1 MHTLL
6 WQCILAALKLCI
18 ALPVAISHNLLI
30 TSYIINFPLFQARR
44 DIDYFLGSHRRK
56 RRIFLIFNVLQTLLF
71 TQKNNIM
78 RKLFTLLIFTL
89 FWAGSSWGAS
99 VTIGTGT
106 STGRYPLNDYFAHS
120 SSQSLYLAS
129 EIGASG
135 TITNIRW
142 YRNDVGA
149 NSNAI
154 GTTEIWLMETPN
166 SVLTGT
172 TWEGPGTLVATISNI
187 DLGAGGGWLDIP
199 INSFVYNGTDNLLVS
214 VRTQNAP
221 YTPPHSYWRYT
232 STSTAYLMR
241 AGNSDT
247 QNPPTLYL
255 SYSRPN
261 IQLEM
266 IVVVNDP
273 PNCTSLLSPADN
285 ATNVL
290 STATL
295 NWAEAGGFPTG
306 YKLYFGTDNPPTN
319 LVNGTD
325 LGNVTTYD
333 PTPDLSY
340 NTPYY
345 WKVVPYNANGDATGC
360 ATWSFTTMAD
370 PTITTFP
377 YSQGFEDV
385 TFPPLGWSVIDNNAD
400 GDKWILSTT
409 NPRTGLRCARIYT
422 DYNTTNDDYL
432 VTPPIVLSANQELK
446 FWVRANSTTETETEE
461 ISILMSTTTPTPGAF
476 TTVLL
481 PSTPVVTTSYVEYT
495 INLSAYTG
503 TVYISFTRKDTP
515 ADGWYLHLDDVL
527 IRDIPSAPVFA
538 ITPPSKDFGTV
549 GVGESLS
556 QVFTISNTGAGTLII
571 DPAISISGTN
581 ADQFILTDGNTY
593 PLSLTVGQSATVS
606 VAFMPTS
613 EGVKNANLIIVDN
626 LGAKTSNS
634 VPLTGTGFE
643 RPAGSTCGNPYEVT
657 SLPFNYTGTTEGYG
671 DDYDRTWVAPA
682 SYYITG
688 DDMVFEFT
696 LAAPSY
702 LSGSI
707 STTLTYPGLI
717 ITQDCPDLLAPAAVL
732 ASATA
737 SGSSASFSDVLL
749 PAGTYFAIVSSWTTP
764 QSIDFTLN
772 LSAVE
777 AQFGTLRGEITDC
790 YSNALLEGVSVTAGS
805 LSTTTD
811 IDGYY
816 EFQDVP
822 VGTYDIVTSLSGYV
836 NKTTSG
842 VEVLNGQITNQNIC
856 MNVYLDPPLNL
867 QASVTSQDV
876 QLTWNAPGDLP
887 DTEELI
893 YDNDIVTG
901 AYSYEGATMAIHM
914 SPQGPCKI
922 LTLKYYTT
930 TQLGDNTFNAEVYNW
945 DEIAN
950 TPGTTLL
957 YEVGATAV
965 DENWMDIDISSQNI
979 TVSGDFVVGFGSI
992 NATTFLGYDTN
1003 LDNGRIWDY
1012 DGTAWT
1018 EWIEAYLI
1026 RAVVE
1031 YSDGSRQLLS
1041 ATPSSSSKYAP
1052 ITNLMS
1058 KHEIISG
1065 EISAN
1070 MKLTPTNIAG
1080 VQIEKSIKRNA
1091 ITPINNKANRSANS
1105 NNQSLENTDNGRAT
1119 LSTLTGYNV
1128 YRDGDEI
1135 IHNINPLPL
1144 LYNDLNLP
1152 AGIYSY
1158 TVTAQY
1164 LEGESSPAGPVLA
1177 EVITCQAPI
1186 DLTVNVTTNSA
1197 VLSWTPQGSATT
1209 WDVEWGEIGFIPG
1222 AGTMLNVNNPT
1233 TTITGLTS
1241 GGQYEFYVRSYCSST
1256 DQSYWIGP
1264 KTFRTHFFE
1273 CPVGSTAELET
1284 CGDDTNGGCNMD
1296 VPVFGSISL
1305 GETICGTSWH
1315 STTSR
1320 DTDWF
1325 EFTLTATTVVTI
1337 TGTGDFDIVVGFIA
1351 SPCPVTEFIDYGS
1364 ALAGGTASVTTQLD
1378 AGTYYAFVAPQFTG
1392 IFACGEGDRYQ
1403 VTLTGTTCLDIPT
1416 ALGAANITQTSADLS
1431 WTSAGSLW
1439 NIEYGVTGF
1448 TQGNGT
1454 LVSGLTSPA
1463 YSPNDL
1469 VGSQSYTY
1477 YVQTDCGT
1485 DVGAWSAPYTFST
1498 ACDPIGLPWVEN
1510 FDAVTAPAIPICMS
1524 VTDDNDD
1531 AVKWVTSTSSPL
1543 SAPNAMRISY
1553 NSTLAMDDWFF
1564 SPGLNLVPGTY
1575 NVSFFYR
1582 SSGASF
1588 PEALE
1593 VKWGT
1598 APNAAGMTSAAIFD
1612 NGNIVNSI
1620 FAEGTGTIAI
1630 STAGVYYVGWHG
1642 YSDADQFYL
1651 MVDDISIT
1659 EAPATKTLNLT
1670 GIMLEGLY
1678 DGSGTMRQAFNETG
1692 PQFGAGI
1699 ADEITVEL
1707 HAAADYGTTVHTVN
1721 NVMLST
1727 SGMATI
1733 DDLPGTFDGDYY
1745 ITIRHRNSIET
1756 TSATAVSFAGSI
1768 INQSYAAPADV
1779 YGANLVQMIDGYYA
1793 IYGGDVNQDGQV
1805 EGLDAGDIEN
1815 GVNLFLRGYLT
1826 IDVDGSG
1833 GLDTNDFTIWENN
1846 NNNFVKRIIPVP

>member
-1 MHTLL
+1 
-6 WQCILAALKLCI
+6 
-18 ALPVAISHNLLI
+18 
-30 TSYIINFPLFQARR
+30 
-44 DIDYFLGSHRRK
+44 
-56 RRIFLIFNVLQTLLF
+56 
-71 TQKNNIM
+71 M

-89 FWAGSSWGAS
+89 FWAGSSWCAS

-370 PTITTFP
+370 PTLSPPFTQAFDTYPPINWTE
-377 YSQGFEDV
+377 SQGLLAAP
-385 TFPPLGWSVIDNNAD
+385 TILSGTSSSWGAD
-400 GDKWILSTT
+400 GFANVGTT
-409 NPRTGLRCARIYT
+409 GSARLNIYG
-422 DYNTTNDDYL
+422 TTRKEWMF
-432 VTPPIVLSANQELK
+432 TPPIDLGTGSVDYQLRFNLALTAFSSTGAAGTTGTDDKFAVVISTDNGATWTSANTLRL
-446 FWVRANSTTETETEE
+446 WDNAGSAYVYNDIATAGETV
-461 ISILMSTTTPTPGAF
+461 IID
-476 TTVLL
+476 
-481 PSTPVVTTSYVEYT
+481 
-495 INLSAYTG
+495 LSAYSG
-503 TVYISFTRKDTP
+503 VVKIGFYGESTVTN
-515 ADGWYLHLDDVL
+515 ADNDLFVDNVTVEE
-527 IRDIPSAPVFA
+527 IPTAPVFA

-643 RPAGSTCGNPYEVT
+643 RPAGSTCGNPYPVT
-657 SLPFNYTGTTEGYG
+657 LPLVDFAGNTDGMG
-671 DDYDRTWVAPA
+671 DDYSSTWITPNS
-682 SYYITG
+682 SYLNG

-696 LAAPSY
+696 LSAPGY
-702 LSGSI
+702 LSGD
-707 STTLTYPGLI
+707 LTSPDSWIGLFI
-717 ITQDCPDLLAPAAVL
+717 LDDCPNLATPAAVL
-732 ASATA
+732 KSATS
-737 SGSSASFSDVLL
+737 SGSEASFTDFLL
-749 PAGTYFAIVSSWTTP
+749 QPGTYFAIVSSFPSP
-764 QSIDFTLN
+764 QSIEFTLN
-772 LSAVE
+772 LSVVNAE
-777 AQFGTLRGEITDC
+777 FGTLRGEITDC

-856 MNVYLDPPLNL
+856 MSIFVDPPENL
-867 QASVTSQDV
+867 QASVNGQDV
-876 QLTWNAPGDLP
+876 HLTWNAPGTYPDSFSDGFESYPDFVINFSPWTNTDVDGLGTYGITGVTWANVYLP
-887 DTEELI
+887 QAFMV
-893 YDNDIVTG
+893 YN
-901 AYSYEGATMAIHM
+901 S
-914 SPQGPCKI
+914 S
-922 LTLKYYTT
+922 TT
-930 TQLGDNTFNAEVYNW
+930 TPPFAENLAHSGDKFAACFDAVPEDPIYNNNDWLISPKVTVVAGSELKFWARSYNDTYGLERFKVGISTTGTSVGDFTIISTGSYLEAGILWTEYTFDLSAYVGEDIHAAINCVSSDAFFLLVDDFSIGVPAKNAAFVENKPENISNQVMKL
-945 DEIAN
+945 ALPA
-950 TPGTTLL
+950 TPLTRQ
-957 YEVGATAV
+957 VGQASSTPEMSHNNNLATKA
-965 DENWMDIDISSQNI
+965 SSQ
-979 TVSGDFVVGFGSI
+979 
-992 NATTFLGYDTN
+992 
-1003 LDNGRIWDY
+1003 
-1012 DGTAWT
+1012 
-1018 EWIEAYLI
+1018 
-1026 RAVVE
+1026 
-1031 YSDGSRQLLS
+1031 S
-1041 ATPSSSSKYAP
+1041 AQAKAP
-1052 ITNLMS
+1052 LAS
-1058 KHEIISG
+1058 F
-1065 EISAN
+1065 
-1070 MKLTPTNIAG
+1070 
-1080 VQIEKSIKRNA
+1080 
-1091 ITPINNKANRSANS
+1091 
-1105 NNQSLENTDNGRAT
+1105 
-1119 LSTLTGYNV
+1119 TGYNV
-1128 YRDGDEI
+1128 YRDDVKI
-1135 IHNINPLPL
+1135 ANNIPN
-1144 LYNDLNLP
+1144 LYYDDLNLP
-1152 AGIYSY
+1152 AGIYQFK
-1158 TVTAQY
+1158 VTAQY
-1164 LEGESSPAGPVLA
+1164 LESESEPIGPVIV
-1177 EVITCQAPI
+1177 EIITCVAPT
-1186 DLTVNVTTNSA
+1186 DVVVTDITPA
-1197 VLSWTPQGSATT
+1197 TATISWTAGSPPPADGYEYEIRTEGDPGSGATGLEVSGT
-1209 WDVEWGEIGFIPG
+1209 TA
-1222 AGTMLNVNNPT
+1222 AGIT
-1233 TTITGLTS
+1233 TAAITGLAD
-1241 GGQYEFYVRSYCSST
+1241 GEVYYVYVRAVCGTGNASNWAGAAFATPCYAQALPFTEAFETDSPTLGCWSIFNLDGNSNYWALSASYNHTIDGATSVRH
-1256 DQSYWIGP
+1256 SYGP
-1264 KTFRTHFFE
+1264 SGTQE
-1273 CPVGSTAELET
+1273 DGWLVSPALIIPAAGAAELSFWSYNSFPTFYGKNSVLVSTGSRIPADNEYTEIWTPATVVSAWEET
-1284 CGDDTNGGCNMD
+1284 VLDLSA
-1296 VPVFGSISL
+1296 FA
-1305 GETICGTSWH
+1305 GETIY
-1315 STTSR
+1315 
-1320 DTDWF
+1320 
-1325 EFTLTATTVVTI
+1325 
-1337 TGTGDFDIVVGFIA
+1337 IA
-1351 SPCPVTEFIDYGS
+1351 FRY
-1364 ALAGGTASVTTQLD
+1364 
-1378 AGTYYAFVAPQFTG
+1378 
-1392 IFACGEGDRYQ
+1392 EGDDAHTWYIDD
-1403 VTLTGTTCLDIPT
+1403 VSVSTG
-1416 ALGAANITQTSADLS
+1416 A
-1431 WTSAGSLW
+1431 
-1439 NIEYGVTGF
+1439 
-1448 TQGNGT
+1448 
-1454 LVSGLTSPA
+1454 
-1463 YSPNDL
+1463 
-1469 VGSQSYTY
+1469 
-1477 YVQTDCGT
+1477 
-1485 DVGAWSAPYTFST
+1485 
-1498 ACDPIGLPWVEN
+1498 
-1510 FDAVTAPAIPICMS
+1510 
-1524 VTDDNDD
+1524 
-1531 AVKWVTSTSSPL
+1531 
-1543 SAPNAMRISY
+1543 
-1553 NSTLAMDDWFF
+1553 
-1564 SPGLNLVPGTY
+1564 
-1575 NVSFFYR
+1575 
-1582 SSGASF
+1582 
-1588 PEALE
+1588 
-1593 VKWGT
+1593 
-1598 APNAAGMTSAAIFD
+1598 
-1612 NGNIVNSI
+1612 
-1620 FAEGTGTIAI
+1620 
-1630 STAGVYYVGWHG
+1630 
-1642 YSDADQFYL
+1642 
-1651 MVDDISIT
+1651 
-1659 EAPATKTLNLT
+1659 ATKTLNLT

-1793 IYGGDVNQDGQV
+1793 IYGGDVNQDGSADSGDMTPV
-1805 EGLDAGDIEN
+1805 DNDAANFES
-1815 GVNLFLRGYLT
+1815 GYLPT
-1826 IDVDGSG
+1826 DVNGDGSIDSG
-1833 GLDTNDFTIWENN
+1833 DMTLIDNN
-1846 NNNFVKRIIPVP
+1846 ASLFVGSILP